1 MRCFTITT
9 TITYTVLERWTVNGV
24 LSKYDEDQPRKK
36 ISKQSWVHIT
46 HRHYT
51 IKILCCW
58 LGFSPVKFFVQGWI
72 VLRLECVH
80 EYLLVWMSVFLCVYV
95 VCRGKDEDHH
105 KGLQLCS
112 ERNAL
117 TFVVTRPS
125 FLCPETWR
133 RLFSS
138 ASTPI
143 ARDHYPL
150 TDLTLF
156 RSKAY
161 NKKACWWSGMMVV
174 EMLM

>member
-1 MRCFTITT
+1 MCTQN
-9 TITYTVLERWTVNGV
+9 TYTFTQEKTLLLAGI
-24 LSKYDEDQPRKK
+24 LSCE
-36 ISKQSWVHIT
+36 I
-46 HRHYT
+46 
-51 IKILCCW
+51 
-58 LGFSPVKFFVQGWI
+58 FVQGWI
-72 VLRLECVH
+72 QSKHELVCNVSLCECIH
-80 EYLLVWMSVFLCVYV
+80 SL

-161 NKKACWWSGMMVV
+161 NKIKSMLVKWYDGSGDADVV
-174 EMLM
+174 SRLRFYIVSFSASVIIKHSKK